1 MIRLLVRVCAPFLL
15 LCLASWA
22 HAQEL
27 PRISEFYFDEDTLVA
42 RPIVAI
48 EGDDEATIAKLVKTM
63 ERGGRH
69 VDKAIAQLAHIAM
82 ASGRTDTG
90 KVLYAR
96 AMDAASSS
104 VMRNSIAWN
113 HGWDLYRAGDY
124 EGALEQWAQAFANRG
139 AVLIPTREGEQGRFG
154 FKCERGATFA
164 LTQLLYSDAIVGF
177 LREFARTTEHRP
189 EILLSFGFVPAVES
203 KVGLINWLIQ
213 DPGNPV
219 VAEEQAFVRTLA
231 ATDPEGRRKLMLD
244 LYKRV
249 IDGVVD
255 LGFPLS
261 IHLEATYGPTRGAF
275 ETFAELLAYWAPWA
289 S

>member
-124 EGALEQWAQAFANRG
+124 EGALEQWVQAFANRG
-139 AVLIPTREGEQGRFG
+139 APYLFGIEANWAQEADSERNLAWVRE
-154 FKCERGATFA
+154 TFA
-164 LTQLLYSDAIVGF
+164 DLRRFSTGGVYLNFPGFLEEGTQLLRAGYGGNYE
-177 LREFARTTEHRP
+177 R
-189 EILLSFGFVPAVES
+189 LSAV
-203 KVGLINWLIQ
+203 KAAY
-213 DPGNPV
+213 DPGNLFRFNANIQPS
-219 VAEEQAFVRTLA
+219 ARPSA
-231 ATDPEGRRKLMLD
+231 
-244 LYKRV
+244 
-249 IDGVVD
+249 
-255 LGFPLS
+255 
-261 IHLEATYGPTRGAF
+261 
-275 ETFAELLAYWAPWA
+275 
-289 S
+289 

>member
-139 AVLIPTREGEQGRFG
+139 AVRPSWVPPTVALALWRLGRRE
-154 FKCERGATFA
+154 
-164 LTQLLYSDAIVGF
+164 DAVKWY
-177 LREFARTTEHRP
+177 A
-189 EILLSFGFVPAVES
+189 A
-203 KVGLINWLIQ
+203 
-213 DPGNPV
+213 
-219 VAEEQAFVRTLA
+219 AVRTWPDRWNDPANLPALLPDWDEADRAVLA
-231 ATDPEGRRKLMLD
+231 E
-244 LYKRV
+244 V
-249 IDGVVD
+249 
-255 LGFPLS
+255 
-261 IHLEATYGPTRGAF
+261 LEAWRK
-275 ETFAELLAYWAPWA
+275 APPAWP
-289 S
+289 